1 MDLIYKTAPDYL
13 TKDIWIA
20 PTERDNILELN
31 ESGSITISK
40 NIPIIRVLATPSI
53 YKTISRLLYFI
64 KDKMV
69 LFKNNNNTN
78 INLNLMDY
86 LNKTYFK
93 TPSKNYYKAKKAWY
107 RFIGDLFK
115 DIEEHNFKKTI
126 NKIILLLKILNPIIV
141 FDVHDISKWNHIN
154 GFQKFTNILNNM
166 GISIVIR
173 CPIESINHVKRIFE
187 NSKINNIAIIKYYGA
202 LTNHYISTK
211 VAEYLL
217 KISNGNLNII
227 KLILQYSK
235 RELKTLRDL
244 KIPWL
249 KIMPKIVPKKYK
261 KIVESACNL
270 KKFKINDLNNL
281 NLKIP
286 TLYAYLSD
294 LADMG
299 ILKRRR
305 AGKSVIY
312 KINIDTNILMNMISE
327 LPYLDIHHAVFTKS
341 FEKRDT
347 VYWFSVFRII

>member
-1 MDLIYKTAPDYL
+1 MDLIYKTADDYL
-13 TKDIWIA
+13 TNDIWIA
-20 PTERDNILELN
+20 PTERENILELD
-31 ESGSITISK
+31 ESGSIVISK

-53 YKTISRLLYFI
+53 YKTISRLAYII

-69 LFKNNNNTN
+69 LFKNNEE

-93 TPSKNYYKAKKAWY
+93 TPSKKYYKAKKAWY
-107 RFIGDLFK
+107 RFIGDLFN
-115 DIEEHNFKKTI
+115 DIKNNNFKKTI
-126 NKIILLLKILNPIIV
+126 NKTILLLKILNPIIV
-141 FDVHDISKWNHIN
+141 FEVHDISKWNYIN
-154 GFQKFTNILNNM
+154 GFQKFINILNKM
-166 GISIVIR
+166 GLSIVIR
-173 CPIESINHVKRIFE
+173 CPIESINTVKKTFK
-187 NSKINNIAIIKYYGA
+187 NSKINNIAIIKYYGT

-217 KISNGNLNII
+217 RISNGNLNII
-227 KLILQYSK
+227 KLILQHSK

-261 KIVESACNL
+261 KIVKTACNL

-286 TLYAYLSD
+286 TLYSYLSD
-294 LADMG
+294 LTEMG
-299 ILKRRR
+299 ILKKRRV
-305 AGKSVIY
+305 GNSTLF
-312 KINIDTNILMNMISE
+312 KINIDTNNLLNILNN
-327 LPYLDIHHAVFTKS
+327 LPYLDMHFAIFTKS

-347 VYWFSVFRII
+347 IYYFSVFRTT